1 MIQLESDVK
10 ASDIRRL
17 VANLEQIERKQV
29 FAFKRELKE
38 PAGKIAKDIVNS
50 IDKLTPLSGMM
61 SQTAGALQW
70 NGAKATVSYSISY
83 SRRYAVTP
91 LIAIKVDSPTGYP
104 GYYVTEKAGKRN
116 PQGLTPRGR
125 TMIDRINW
133 KFGYLKGRGGNRIAW
148 KYFAEHRDD
157 LNRQAKEIIEK
168 FEKKVETEL
177 NR

>member
-1 MIQLESDVK
+1 MIELQSDVN

-17 VANLEQIERKQV
+17 VADLEKIEGKQV
-29 FAFKRELKE
+29 AAFKRELKE
-38 PAGKIAKDIVNS
+38 PAQSIARDIVS
-50 IDKLTPLSGMM
+50 AIALLTPLSGMM
-61 SQTAGALQW
+61 SQTDGALQW

-91 LIAIKVDSPTGYP
+91 LIGIKVDSPPGYP

-116 PQGLTPRGR
+116 PNGLTPRGR

-148 KYFAEHRDD
+148 KYFAEHRDE
-157 LNRQAKEIIEK
+157 LNRQAKEIVEK
-168 FEKKVETEL
+168 FEKKVEMEL

>member
-1 MIQLESDVK
+1 MIELQSDVQ

-17 VANLEQIERKQV
+17 VADLEKIEGKQV
-29 FAFKRELKE
+29 AAFKRELKL
-38 PAGKIAKDIVNS
+38 PAQDIARDIVNS
-50 IDKLTPLSGMM
+50 IANLTPLSGMM

-91 LIAIKVDSPTGYP
+91 LIAIKVDSPPGYP

-116 PQGLTPRGR
+116 PNGLTPRGR

-148 KYFAEHRDD
+148 KYFAQHREE

-168 FEKKVETEL
+168 FENKIEAEI